1 MVKISPSILAADFTQ
16 LRNEVQR
23 LEEAGAD
30 MVHIDVMDGHFV
42 PNLTFGP
49 PVIKQLRKY
58 SKLPF
63 DVHLMIQNPEDTIDQ
78 YIDAGA
84 DYLTVHPESTTHL
97 DRVIDNI
104 KVQGVKAGIALL
116 PTSSEDVIY
125 YVREKLDLVLL
136 MTVNPGFGGQKF
148 LDSQLEKI
156 KRVSDQYQNQI
167 LISVDGGINRD
178 TASAARTAGVNILV
192 AGSYL
197 FNASDLTQAIASLR
211 N

>member
-1 MVKISPSILAADFTQ
+1 MVKISPSILAADFTK